1 MLLDA
6 KNKAMVTLIV
16 VDSLFFSDRYLDRA
30 FFKDSYI
37 YFFLCCN
44 QFCSWCENCTTA
56 TLAKYYPWDITPRD
70 FSEEKRT
77 DIDIVVIYR
86 RLKLND
92 DFEFNH

>member
-16 VDSLFFSDRYLDRA
+16 VDSLFFSNRYLERA

-44 QFCSWCENCTTA
+44 QFCSWCENCTTT
-56 TLAKYYPWDITPRD
+56 TLANEHPSDITPGD

-77 DIDIVVIYR
+77 EINI
-86 RLKLND
+86 LW
-92 DFEFNH
+92 